1 MDTFRLLDYG
11 FTVFFSVTIIIIILK
26 LVKYTPELILVW
38 RDFTNAIEKNTE
50 ITQSYYE
57 KSLSFLD
64 ELKELKRKL
73 VEHDNNAQE
82 VRDNQEEILKILKE
96 MEDALRKKK
105 IIDWK
110 EWYLW
115 LMK

>member
-11 FTVFFSVTIIIIILK
+11 FTIFFAVMMMIIIYQIAKHI
-26 LVKYTPELILVW
+26 PQLILVW

-50 ITQSYYE
+50 MTQSYYE
-57 KSLSFLD
+57 RSLSFLD
-64 ELKELKRKL
+64 ELRELKRRL

-105 IIDWK
+105 II
-110 EWYLW
+110 
-115 LMK
+115 